1 MWSILHGHRHL
12 IQAGES
18 GYGDIHPHAG
28 TICFS
33 AINSGVFVYLLKG
46 IFPLRDHLDVFL
58 AKFYFLSTEQRFM
71 CWCSAMNLVFV
82 YFLFDGGHMNVDQS
96 QGRKSVDPQP
106 FKTDSPSSFFF
117 FFFVMVYSWRD
128 FGKART
134 SWKIQCCPRV
144 LPHMYRMKLAG
155 NKLIPGAFGM
165 SREEFSDR
173 QASTI
178 SHWKS

>member
-1 MWSILHGHRHL
+1 MQYWYTYIDYLCSGIVSREALRGVEHFAWTQAL
-12 IQAGES
+12 IRLTGES

-33 AINSGVFVYLLKG
+33 VTNSGVFVYLLKG

-58 AKFYFLSTEQRFM
+58 AKFDFLSTEQRFM

-106 FKTDSPSSFFF
+106 FKTDSPSSFFLF
-117 FFFVMVYSWRD
+117 CFCNGLLLERFWQGANILEDS
-128 FGKART
+128 
-134 SWKIQCCPRV
+134 V
-144 LPHMYRMKLAG
+144 LSQSSPPHV
-155 NKLIPGAFGM
+155 
-165 SREEFSDR
+165 
-173 QASTI
+173 
-178 SHWKS
+178 